1 MHCLCRTLEKR
12 KKIALVDYYGKFAE
26 FLKYYLSSVQTGGI
40 HIIFYSFYG
49 GEEGHSEVGRA
60 IKCVGNE
67 IKTHRSP
74 SKWPYPVSLYMFYL
88 LL

>member
-12 KKIALVDYYGKFAE
+12 KKIALIDYYGKFAE
-26 FLKYYLSSVQTGGI
+26 FLKYCLSAVQTGDI
-40 HIIFYSFYG
+40 YIIFYSFYG

-60 IKCVGNE
+60 IKYVGNE
-67 IKTHRSP
+67 IKTYRLP
-74 SKWPYPVSLYMFYL
+74 SKWPYLVSLYMFYL